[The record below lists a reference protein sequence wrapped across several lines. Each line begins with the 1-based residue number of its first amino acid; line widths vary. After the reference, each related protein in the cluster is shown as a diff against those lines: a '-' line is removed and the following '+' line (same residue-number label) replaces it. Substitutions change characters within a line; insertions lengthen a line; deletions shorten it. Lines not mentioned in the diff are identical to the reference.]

1 MQWVV
6 VGPRGAKRII
16 KSVPRE
22 QHWPRRGAGGG
33 LVRGGAGG
41 GLVRGGARGGWRG
54 GRGAGARGG
63 FSTGANQV
71 PLGALSQIRLEPPTL
86 LPSTDRRTRLG
97 SKRRLGEN
105 LEGEEDPEEADE
117 NSRTPA
123 RKK

>member
-16 KSVPRE
+16 KSVPRD
-22 QHWPRRGAGGG
+22 QPRR
-33 LVRGGAGG
+33 GAGG

-71 PLGALSQIRLEPPTL
+71 PLGALSQIRLELPTL

-97 SKRRLGEN
+97 SKRRLGED
-105 LEGEEDPEEADE
+105 LEGEEDPEEADK
-117 NSRTPA
+117 NSRSPA